1 MRRLQAAADTLKPP
15 FCLSLAVYGQ
25 AERPTAQPDKW
36 GHTPGLI
43 NALTKMLV
51 VSHEAKRSGV
61 HKARNGTPL
70 ALRA

>member
-1 MRRLQAAADTLKPP
+1 M
-15 FCLSLAVYGQ
+15 
-25 AERPTAQPDKW
+25 AEINDNKIASSCQPSF
-36 GHTPGLI
+36 TGLI

-61 HKARNGTPL
+61 QKARNGTPL

>member
-1 MRRLQAAADTLKPP
+1 MQKAMDKKAKVEGERADN
-15 FCLSLAVYGQ
+15 FW
-25 AERPTAQPDKW
+25 R
-36 GHTPGLI
+36 HPGPI

-61 HKARNGTPL
+61 QKARNGTPL

>member
-1 MRRLQAAADTLKPP
+1 MLVVSHEAKRSGVARSEPRSGVA
-15 FCLSLAVYGQ
+15 S
-25 AERPTAQPDKW
+25 
-36 GHTPGLI
+36 
-43 NALTKMLV
+43 MLV

>member
-1 MRRLQAAADTLKPP
+1 MKP
-15 FCLSLAVYGQ
+15 
-25 AERPTAQPDKW
+25 
-36 GHTPGLI
+36 GHAGLI

-61 HKARNGTPL
+61 QKAQNGTPL

>member
-1 MRRLQAAADTLKPP
+1 MTASGVQVVGADAHDSGP
-15 FCLSLAVYGQ
+15 A
-25 AERPTAQPDKW
+25 
-36 GHTPGLI
+36 GLI

-61 HKARNGTPL
+61 HKAWNGTPL